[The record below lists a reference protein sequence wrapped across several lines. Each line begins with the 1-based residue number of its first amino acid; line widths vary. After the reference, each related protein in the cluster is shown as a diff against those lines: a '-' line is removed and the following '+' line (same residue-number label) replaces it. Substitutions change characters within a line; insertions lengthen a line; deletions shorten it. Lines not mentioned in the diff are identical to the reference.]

1 MDTKTNNP
9 KLEEVGGRI
18 VRITLKEA
26 LKPTQKQLKIVENIE
41 ETLSVKFTGKT
52 KEDARK
58 FIDTHMDA
66 YITAYNLECEL
77 YALAHDYENAGD
89 RE

>member
-1 MDTKTNNP
+1 M
-9 KLEEVGGRI
+9 
-18 VRITLKEA
+18 RITLEEA
-26 LKPTQKQLKIVENIE
+26 LKPTQKQLKIIENIE
-41 ETLSVKFTGKT
+41 DTLATKFKGKT

-66 YITAYNLECEL
+66 YITTYNLECEL